1 MSKQVIFEK
10 KNVLVAGGA
19 GFIGSHLCG
28 ELLKDSKVIC
38 VDNFVSSS
46 ERNID
51 HLLSNPDFVFIKHD
65 VSEPLDL
72 LALPE
77 LKKFK
82 LEFQGLQ
89 EIYNLACPMSP
100 KDFLDNRI
108 NTLKANSLAII
119 NLLDL
124 AISSKAKFLHFSSS
138 VVYGPRQ
145 LDDYNRQI
153 TEGDLGLVDNTS
165 TRSSYDEGKRFA
177 ETLVANY
184 RDVFQIDAKILRV
197 FRVYGP
203 RMELNDDQMLPDFIN
218 NALDG
223 NDLVIFGD
231 ENFCSS
237 FCYIDDLIDGA
248 LKFMKSEHQ
257 GPINIGSDV
266 DVNLTDLAMMI
277 IKATNSSSSIKYE
290 EAKLFMK
297 ELALP
302 DISQVKELLGWMPVV
317 TLENGLKKTIFSL
330 QAQKRLQSFEM

>member
-19 GFIGSHLCG
+19 GFIGSHLCD

-46 ERNID
+46 ESNID

-65 VSEPLDL
+65 ISQPLDL
-72 LALPE
+72 LSLPE

-100 KDFLDNRI
+100 KDFLDNRL
-108 NTLKANSLAII
+108 NTLKANSLAVM

-124 AISSKAKFLHFSSS
+124 AVSAKAKLLHFSSS
-138 VVYGPRQ
+138 VVYGSRSA
-145 LDDYNRQI
+145 DDYSRQMS
-153 TEGDLGLVDNTS
+153 EGDLGLVDNIS
-165 TRSSYDEGKRFA
+165 ARSSYDEGKRFA
-177 ETLVANY
+177 ETLIVNY

-203 RMELNDDQMLPDFIN
+203 RMELNDDQMIPDFIN

-223 NDLVIFGD
+223 NDLLIFGD
-231 ENFCSS
+231 ENFSSS

-248 LKFMKSEHQ
+248 LKFMNSEHQ

-277 IKATNSSSSIKYE
+277 IKETNSSSSIKYE

-302 DISQVKELLGWMPVV
+302 NISQAKELLGWMPVV

-330 QAQKRLQSFEM
+330 QAQKRLYGFKM